1 MKLPNLTQIIESV
14 VIFIAA
20 GSFII
25 SYNNLHE
32 SALLMG
38 IPPLMA
44 IIFPLTI
51 DAFLIIC
58 TLFVLYAGRMCK
70 PVWEGWLFLVLY
82 TIASIAFNIHM
93 APDDW
98 WSRAGFAMCPIGL
111 CIALHFLM
119 RILEIEMGGCEVKE
133 EEPEPSEEEE
143 KMLEYYRHQEDPY
156 GPCSEISLA
165 IDGGACDL
173 SGGKIEPTLTINQMK
188 VMDEFKNE
196 PGISMAE
203 ACRRTGLSFKTVKAH
218 YNKLVEMG
226 MLS

>member
-38 IPPLMA
+38 IPAIMA

-58 TLFVLYAGRMCK
+58 TLYVLYAGRMSK
-70 PVWEGWLFLVLY
+70 PTWEGWLFLILY
-82 TIASIAFNIHM
+82 TIASIAFNVHM

-119 RILEIEMGGCEVKE
+119 RILEIEMGTVKVEVKKE
-133 EEPEPSEEEE
+133 DIKLPPFSPTSEFE
-143 KMLEYYRHQEDPY
+143 
-156 GPCSEISLA
+156 LA
-165 IDGGACDL
+165 IKTEPCDL
-173 SGGKIEPTLTINQMK
+173 SGVNIQLSSNQQK
-188 VMDEFKNE
+188 VLDVFKADDK
-196 PGISMAE
+196 ISMAE
-203 ACRRTGLSFKTVKAH
+203 ACRRTGLSFKTVKGH
-218 YNKLVEMG
+218 KIMLEEMG
-226 MLS
+226 MI

>member
-1 MKLPNLTQIIESV
+1 MKLPSLTTIIESV

-119 RILEIEMGGCEVKE
+119 RILEIEMGGCKPEIVEVSTIE
-133 EEPEPSEEEE
+133 PCSTLEPEIVNVESKQTIVEE
-143 KMLEYYRHQEDPY
+143 KKYELTEQQKKVLDVFK
-156 GPCSEISLA
+156 SES
-165 IDGGACDL
+165 D
-173 SGGKIEPTLTINQMK
+173 
-188 VMDEFKNE
+188 
-196 PGISMAE
+196 ISMAE
-203 ACRRTGLSFKTVKAH
+203 AGRRLEMSYKTVKK
-218 YNKLVEMG
+218 YKDQLIEMG
-226 MLS
+226 ML

>member
-1 MKLPNLTQIIESV
+1 MMKLPNLTTIIESV

-38 IPPLMA
+38 IPGIMA
-44 IIFPLTI
+44 VIFPLTI

-58 TLFVLYAGRMCK
+58 TLYVLYAGRMSK
-70 PVWEGWLFLVLY
+70 PTWEGWIFLILY
-82 TIASIAFNIHM
+82 TIASIAFNVHM

-119 RILEIEMGGCEVKE
+119 RILEIEMGSCEVKE
-133 EEPEPSEEEE
+133 EAKKPTEEYKIWEPEHVNCKCAIQEQPII
-143 KMLEYYRHQEDPY
+143 EDP
-156 GPCSEISLA
+156 EANVIN
-165 IDGGACDL
+165 
-173 SGGKIEPTLTINQMK
+173 KIELTENQMK
-188 VMDEFKNE
+188 VRDVFKEDKN
-196 PGISMAE
+196 ISMAE
-203 ACRRTGLSFKTVKAH
+203 ACRRTGLSFKTVKGH
-218 YNKLVEMG
+218 YNKLKEIG
-226 MLS
+226 EL

>member
-1 MKLPNLTQIIESV
+1 MKLPNLTTIIESV
-14 VIFIAA
+14 VIFIAT

-38 IPPLMA
+38 IPPIMA
-44 IIFPLTI
+44 VIFPLTI

-58 TLFVLYAGRMCK
+58 TLYVLYAGRMCK
-70 PVWEGWLFLVLY
+70 PTWEGWLFLILY
-82 TIASIAFNIHM
+82 TIASIAFNVHM

-119 RILEIEMGGCEVKE
+119 RILEIEMGSVKVE
-133 EEPEPSEEEE
+133 FKKSEIPPDFTIPQVTMSEEDFEEPTIKEQPSLTDNQQ
-143 KMLEYYRHQEDPY
+143 KVLDAFKEDK
-156 GPCSEISLA
+156 
-165 IDGGACDL
+165 D
-173 SGGKIEPTLTINQMK
+173 
-188 VMDEFKNE
+188 
-196 PGISMAE
+196 ISMAE

-226 MLS
+226 MI